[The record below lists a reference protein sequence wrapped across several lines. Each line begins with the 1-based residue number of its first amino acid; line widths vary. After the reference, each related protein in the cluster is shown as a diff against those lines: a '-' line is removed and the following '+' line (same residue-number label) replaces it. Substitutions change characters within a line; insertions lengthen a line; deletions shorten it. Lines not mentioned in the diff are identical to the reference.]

1 MGKKRIYREKF
12 EDVLKEQATVEEAVG
27 RRIVTETKPPAEAVR
42 RARIYIHSSFNN
54 IIVSLTNKDGEV
66 LAQSSAGAL
75 GFRGPKKATA
85 YAASK
90 VAEVISTRLKGARM
104 DEVEIFVRGV
114 GPGSDAAV
122 RSFVAQDLPIVRIRD
137 ITPVPHGGVR
147 PPKVR
152 RV

>member
-12 EDVLKEQATVEEAVG
+12 EDVLKEQETVEEAVG
-27 RRIVTETKPPAEAVR
+27 RRIVVETKPEQPVR
-42 RARIYIHSSFNN
+42 RARVYVHSTFNN
-54 IIVSLTNKDGEV
+54 IIVSLTNEQGNV

-75 GFRGPKKATA
+75 GFKGPKKATA

-90 VAEVISTRLKGARM
+90 VAEVISTHLRGAKM

-122 RSFVAQDLPIVRIRD
+122 RSFVAQNLPIVRIRD
-137 ITPVPHGGVR
+137 ITPVQHGGVR